1 MDLAGLSLT
10 QTLFDQ
16 LYSGLKA
23 ATREFFQNQQLTEE
37 QVIERVA
44 NNYYQVLRSAKP
56 QPFDST
62 YQYQNIIKGHLT
74 TD

>member
-1 MDLAGLSLT
+1 LT
-10 QTLFDQ
+10 NCIHRFE
-16 LYSGLKA
+16 SGKS
-23 ATREFFQNQQLTEE
+23 TREFYQINQQLTEE

-44 NNYYQVLRSAKP
+44 NNYYQVHRSAPKP

-62 YQYQNIIKGHLT
+62 YINTTKVKNIIKGYLT